1 VYSGVVALVNKR
13 IEKDAEAGDPV
24 AQILLGKVDRKVI
37 KQTVMTSVYG
47 VTFIGIEL
55 FHPFYSLSP
64 PPLTVPNS
72 TTGISH
78 LTHRR
83 RSKETNRKSAQGQEG
98 NC

>member
-1 VYSGVVALVNKR
+1 MYSGVVALVNKR

-55 FHPFYSLSP
+55 VPAILFLVTL
-64 PPLTVPNS
+64 LTFPNLK
-72 TTGISH
+72 TGISH